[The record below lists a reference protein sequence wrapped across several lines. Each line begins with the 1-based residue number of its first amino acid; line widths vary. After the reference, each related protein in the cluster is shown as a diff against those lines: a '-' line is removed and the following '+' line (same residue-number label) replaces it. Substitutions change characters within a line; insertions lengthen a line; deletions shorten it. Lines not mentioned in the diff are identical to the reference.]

1 MLLAVNVR
9 NIGND
14 ISRVNTFY
22 IGPYRHTGSTDSGI
36 GRVCYCWITLHIER
50 YALSLK
56 FANRTVPVL
65 TISKI
70 YNYLSLTS
78 MQTSK
83 VGDTSVVYTIYLS
96 KHSLPVWF
104 SISNSKRKFYRA
116 ILEDKRKK
124 SGYGGIMP
132 GIVFDSATTISELS
146 TFLSLLLSPFNLTFM
161 HLKKKHFNNY

>member
-65 TISKI
+65 TISWKSI
-70 YNYLSLTS
+70 IISRWRACKQVKSAIHLSSTRFICPSIPCLCDSRFPTANENS
-78 MQTSK
+78 IELSSK
-83 VGDTSVVYTIYLS
+83 TNERNRDMAASCQVL
-96 KHSLPVWF
+96 F
-104 SISNSKRKFYRA
+104 SIARLRFQNYR
-116 ILEDKRKK
+116 L
-124 SGYGGIMP
+124 S
-132 GIVFDSATTISELS
+132 FLCCCHLSISPLC
-146 TFLSLLLSPFNLTFM
+146 T
-161 HLKKKHFNNY
+161 